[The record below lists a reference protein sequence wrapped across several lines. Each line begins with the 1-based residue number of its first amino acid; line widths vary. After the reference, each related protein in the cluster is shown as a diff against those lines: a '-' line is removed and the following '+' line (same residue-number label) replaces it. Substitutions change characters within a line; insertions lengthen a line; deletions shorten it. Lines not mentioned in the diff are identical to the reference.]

1 MTCVSCGAALDPGD
15 AVCATCGQPSD
26 VDAPVGGAPA
36 GGEVAGAPSTRTGDA
51 TSTDGPP
58 PSPGVASGD
67 TTWTT
72 DATPASGT
80 TSPGSEPPFGAV
92 PPGSVPP
99 FGSSP
104 PGSAPPHGSTPPGS
118 ETSSGATSSGSTPPP
133 GSPPPGS
140 PPPHGSTP
148 PGGTPPPG
156 WHASPASPS
165 PRPHPSGLSS
175 ESRGWAIGA
184 HLGGLVLGIGTVAV
198 LGFLAP
204 MVVWLLKR
212 DEDAFVDHHAK
223 EALNFQLTVLVAVL
237 ASLVLAVP
245 AIIFG
250 AITLGVGFVLVG
262 LLVLAAAVAWFVLPI
277 IGTVKASNGEGFR
290 YPLTIRFVA

>member
-1 MTCVSCGAALDPGD
+1 
-15 AVCATCGQPSD
+15 
-26 VDAPVGGAPA
+26 
-36 GGEVAGAPSTRTGDA
+36 
-51 TSTDGPP
+51 
-58 PSPGVASGD
+58 
-67 TTWTT
+67 
-72 DATPASGT
+72 
-80 TSPGSEPPFGAV
+80 
-92 PPGSVPP
+92 
-99 FGSSP
+99 
-104 PGSAPPHGSTPPGS
+104 
-118 ETSSGATSSGSTPPP
+118 
-133 GSPPPGS
+133 
-140 PPPHGSTP
+140 
-148 PGGTPPPG
+148 
-156 WHASPASPS
+156 
-165 PRPHPSGLSS
+165 
-175 ESRGWAIGA
+175 
-184 HLGGLVLGIGTVAV
+184 
-198 LGFLAP
+198 